1 MIPCQRFDSSTRTT
15 HAPMILGHGSVDP
28 IVSDNAQ
35 TTCADPTGVDANRFP
50 SSGIP
55 SSGDRYESP
64 HGTLEDKELLD
75 PASNEKGMLDS
86 SALYPPRNV
95 VHRSLETQN
104 GCLGGPR
111 DDPQVSLEPIKRRST
126 VPISRSTTS
135 SKQPSRGRTGRYS
148 CDVCGDTFAQLQGAR
163 RHHRE
168 KHEPRHCPHCHD
180 FRWGRLYLF
189 KKHLKTE
196 HPEIDPKA
204 STLGTTSGDK
214 RKGAI
219 ATGDQ
224 TIPHVP
230 LSEITSGRRRF
241 GDTRYP
247 TTWSPPAQSRPS
259 PASPPLDSH
268 VDTLDTNGEDSRAG
282 AVRPLPRVE
291 TSHGCGLP
299 RRHRTRDSGAVT
311 AHEVSRAPTETEI
324 S

>member
-15 HAPMILGHGSVDP
+15 HAPMILGLGSVDP

-64 HGTLEDKELLD
+64 HSTLEDKELLD

-95 VHRSLETQN
+95 SHRSLETQN

-126 VPISRSTTS
+126 VPISKSTTS
-135 SKQPSRGRTGRYS
+135 SKQPRRGRTGRYS

-163 RHHRE
+163 RHYRE
-168 KHEPRHCPHCHD
+168 KHEPRHCPHCHA
-180 FRWGRLYLF
+180 FRW
-189 KKHLKTE
+189 
-196 HPEIDPKA
+196 
-204 STLGTTSGDK
+204 
-214 RKGAI
+214 GAI

-230 LSEITSGRRRF
+230 LSEITSGRRHF
-241 GDTRYP
+241 GDNRCP
-247 TTWSPPAQSRPS
+247 TTLSPPAQSRPS

-268 VDTLDTNGEDSRAG
+268 VDTLDTNGEDARAG
-282 AVRPLPRVE
+282 ARRAMVAV
-291 TSHGCGLP
+291 LP
-299 RRHRTRDSGAVT
+299 RRYRTRDSGAVT

-324 S
+324 SN